1 MRNPWIIAL
10 ALFSGISLCWAGAK
24 AASAQEG
31 DVPSP
36 EPQSIVD
43 EVTTSEGGYIDDRSA
58 VAPVR
63 AMRYHPAPAYARGR
77 RGRRAAETHQWN
89 MAQASGLPWHGNYYN
104 AQYGAPVALVVPP
117 TAGYIT
123 NYSWGVGNTSST
135 PIYHQFA
142 RPYPGAA
149 SGSKGGSFHATP
161 LWPSNTNQFG
171 YYPVR
176 GPW

>member
-63 AMRYHPAPAYARGR
+63 AMRYHPAPAYAR
-77 RGRRAAETHQWN
+77 
-89 MAQASGLPWHGNYYN
+89 
-104 AQYGAPVALVVPP
+104 
-117 TAGYIT
+117 
-123 NYSWGVGNTSST
+123 
-135 PIYHQFA
+135 
-142 RPYPGAA
+142 
-149 SGSKGGSFHATP
+149 
-161 LWPSNTNQFG
+161 
-171 YYPVR
+171 
-176 GPW
+176 